1 MKLNILKTYLPLL
14 ALIGVSSCTGDF
26 KDINSEYANV
36 TDGVL
41 QADFTGLV
49 NRLNQAQRNI
59 IYQTDYMYQLQNNLN
74 SDFYS
79 GYFSTATGGWNWNN
93 NYFMNSGWNEWIMK
107 NQLEEAMQRYVDF
120 EETQKNYIR
129 MSISKAATLFS
140 IL

>member
-1 MKLNILKTYLPLL
+1 MRLNILKTYLPLL
-14 ALIGVSSCTGDF
+14 ALIGVSSCTSDF

-74 SDFYS
+74 SDFTVAILVLLPEA
-79 GYFSTATGGWNWNN
+79 GTGTITT
-93 NYFMNSGWNEWIMK
+93 S
-107 NQLEEAMQRYVDF
+107 
-120 EETQKNYIR
+120 
-129 MSISKAATLFS
+129 
-140 IL
+140 